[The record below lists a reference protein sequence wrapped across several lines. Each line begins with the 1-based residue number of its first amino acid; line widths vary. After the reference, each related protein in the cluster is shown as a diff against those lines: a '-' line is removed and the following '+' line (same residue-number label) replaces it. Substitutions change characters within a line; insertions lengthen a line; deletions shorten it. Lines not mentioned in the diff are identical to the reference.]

1 MLWAVGFVF
10 LFTLGGVTGV
20 LLANGGLDIALHD
33 TYYVVAH
40 FHYVLS
46 MGAVFG
52 LFGGFYYWIGKI
64 TGYAYSELWARVHFW
79 VLFIGVNLTFFPQHF
94 LGLAGFPRRYY
105 DYPDAYSGWNMISSF
120 GSIISL
126 VAMIIFIYVLYRLF
140 TDKSII
146 TLPAYWDSPEFFHH
160 SSDSLSLP
168 VTSLEWSQTSPPSF
182 HTYEEL
188 PYVVV
193 VAPSQS
199 H

>member
-1 MLWAVGFVF
+1 
-10 LFTLGGVTGV
+10 
-20 LLANGGLDIALHD
+20 
-33 TYYVVAH
+33 
-40 FHYVLS
+40 

-64 TGYAYSELWARVHFW
+64 TGYAYSDLWARVHFW

-105 DYPDAYSGWNMISSF
+105 DYPDAYTGWNTISSF

-126 VAMIIFIYVLYRLF
+126 VAVIIFIYVLYRLF

-160 SSDSLSLP
+160 SSDSISLP